1 MLVSRLTKL
10 STGLRARQLVTAT
23 CLHLSSVSVFCLILA
38 LFESMTRPLSENFC
52 QISLNSALVL
62 AVISLV
68 AYIFRNC
75 QRRNLKSLALQV
87 EQRFPDLMDSFVC
100 AVEISLRSTP
110 PNAVER
116 ELLESIENRETNDQ
130 LIDNTFH
137 KQLSNKAPAIWF
149 TVAVLATTLAWNSI
163 PCKKWLCARLGDGIV
178 IHTHP
183 LETPRGSDFRITAKA
198 TRWENDLKVLVNGQ
212 VYPMTKLNDGQTSA
226 FVFYDLQK
234 QTRFKIFSDSLTS
247 SAKTIK
253 VFDPPEFTNV
263 NITCIPPEYTGL
275 ETKQYGDFQNMEC
288 IAGSKLTI
296 EIDARKAFRAT
307 LENQQ
312 EKQAIFTEH
321 NGIHT
326 LDWMPKKDE
335 SYRVVLED
343 NQNHLNQ
350 SPWFDIQIKPDL
362 PPVIEQRLPK
372 GDVKIKSKDSLR
384 LDASAF
390 DDFGIQE
397 FGIKFAINGNQ
408 RQTKLFKSSE
418 EKTTLEAEHNQLWHI
433 HELNL
438 QDGDI
443 IACFFFATDNCQ
455 PKPQTTRADVFFITI
470 QPDQADIEADSDGQ
484 GQEKKAS
491 VSDLIAEAKRL
502 LRLTWDATRLELD
515 DQVNAAP
522 ELLRGLKDLELEIR
536 RREQQLLGTPQVVDT
551 DPDEQR
557 KREETNTAKLPEPFD
572 SLFKFSIQAENQAI
586 TLVEKTLLDES
597 SLPQEQGLTA
607 LVKIENELLKNAMKS
622 KKGESEGQ
630 GKAENQ
636 EDKKKDQE
644 SNSQDSQEQQQSDQQ
659 QAEMLQKAIEHL
671 KDAMAKQSQ
680 VNERA
685 SQPGAISSALAQK
698 ESEINQF
705 LDQVND
711 MIRPIPTAATGRE
724 QIANAQA
731 EIRKAQMQFD
741 NNDLK
746 VGQVHGIRAQISLQN
761 ALQALEES
769 LKAVTQN
776 QVAMLSEQTRQL
788 AQQQYNLSQESK
800 SLASQQNVPQETA
813 KQLREKQLNLKQNTD
828 RLKQAIANTSK
839 NIQEQYPE
847 AARELNNALQ
857 KLQKSKLESE
867 LKRAEN
873 ALLYKRFDRANQ
885 AQVNASNALYEL
897 AQSLDKAAEKMP
909 PMNEQELR
917 NELEKLQRQYNET
930 KQAADNQEKIDEII
944 KQLEKQYDNLA
955 RTLKDDRLNQ
965 LSEAMQ
971 MLNGQNP
978 SEASQGI
985 LNTINAAA
993 RVLVEHLAKVQKE
1006 NKDKQQNK
1014 FSVPPRKYQRLVE
1027 DYFKELGE
1035 IKLQ

>member
-1 MLVSRLTKL
+1 MLVFSLTKL
-10 STGLRARQLVTAT
+10 SSGLRARQLVTAT
-23 CLHLSSVSVFCLILA
+23 CLHLSAVSAFCLILA
-38 LFESMTRPLSENFC
+38 LFESTARPLTEDFC
-52 QISLNSALVL
+52 QVSLNSALVL

-68 AYIFRNC
+68 VYVFRNC

-116 ELLESIENRETNDQ
+116 ELLETIEHRETNDQ
-130 LIDNTFH
+130 LIDNTFR
-137 KQLSNKAPAIWF
+137 KQLSNKVPAIWF
-149 TVAVLATTLAWNSI
+149 TVAVLVAMLAWNSI
-163 PCKKWLCARLGDGIV
+163 PCKKWLSARLGDGIV
-178 IHTHP
+178 IDTYP
-183 LETPRGSDFRITAKA
+183 LEAPRGSDFRIAAKA
-198 TRWENDLKVLVNGQ
+198 MRWENDLKIHVNGQ
-212 VYPMTKLNDGQTSA
+212 IYPMTKLNDGQTSA
-226 FVFYDLQK
+226 FVFYNLQK
-234 QTRFKIFSDSLTS
+234 HTQFKIFSDSLRS
-247 SAKTIK
+247 SVKTIK

-263 NITCIPPEYTGL
+263 NITCVPPEYTGL
-275 ETKQYGDFQNMEC
+275 KTAQYSDFQNMEC

-296 EIDARKAFRAT
+296 EITAKKARRAT

-312 EKQAIFTEH
+312 EEQAIFTEN

-326 LDWMPKKDE
+326 LEWMPKKDD

-343 NQNHLNQ
+343 SQNHLNQ

-362 PPVIEQRLPK
+362 PPIIEQRLPK
-372 GDVKIKSKDSLR
+372 GDIKLKTKDSLR
-384 LDASAF
+384 LDATAL
-390 DDFGIQE
+390 DDFGIRE
-397 FGIKFAINGNQ
+397 FGIKYAINGNQ
-408 RQTKLFKSSE
+408 RQTKLFNDAE
-418 EKTTLEAEHNQLWHI
+418 EKTLEAEHNQLWHI
-433 HELNL
+433 NELNL

-502 LRLTWDATRLELD
+502 LRLTWDTTRLELD
-515 DQVNAAP
+515 DQIKATP

-536 RREQQLLGTPQVVDT
+536 RREQQLLGTPQVVDIN
-551 DPDEQR
+551 PDEQR

-572 SLFKFSIQAENQAI
+572 TLFKFSIQAENQAI
-586 TLVEKTLLDES
+586 AIVEKTLLDES

-671 KDAMAKQSQ
+671 KDAMGKQSQ

-698 ESEINQF
+698 ESQIYQL
-705 LDQVND
+705 LDQINNL
-711 MIRPIPTAATGRE
+711 IRPVPSAATGRE
-724 QIANAQA
+724 FITNAQA
-731 EIRKAQMQFD
+731 EIRKAETQFS

-746 VGQVHGIRAQISLQN
+746 LGQIHGIRAQIDLQN

-776 QVAMLSEQTRQL
+776 QVTKLSEQTRQL
-788 AQQQYNLSQESK
+788 AQQQYNLAQESK
-800 SLASQQNVPQETA
+800 SLDNQENVPKETA
-813 KQLREKQLNLKQNTD
+813 KQLREKQLNLQQDADK
-828 RLKQAIANTSK
+828 LKQDIVNTSK

-857 KLQKSKLESE
+857 KLQKSRLESE
-867 LKRAEN
+867 LKRAQN

-885 AQVNASNALYEL
+885 AQINASNALYEL

-917 NELEKLQRQYNET
+917 NELEKLQQKYNET
-930 KQAADNQEKIDEII
+930 KQAGNNQEKIDEII
-944 KQLEKQYDNLA
+944 KQLEKQYDKLA

-965 LSEAMQ
+965 LSEGLQ

-978 SEASQGI
+978 SESSQAI

-1006 NKDKQQNK
+1006 NKDRHQNK
-1014 FSVPPRKYQRLVE
+1014 FYVPPRKYQRLVE

-1035 IKLQ
+1035 IQMQ